1 MPVILFNI
9 GDHDVTNNPH
19 FMGMRFVGVGFAL
32 SHYLGVFQ
40 ISHVDDGGAV
50 GGLQINRQQLLIR

>member
-9 GDHDVTNNPH
+9 GDHNVISNPH
-19 FMGMRFVGVGFAL
+19 FMGMRFIGIGFAL
-32 SHYLGVFQ
+32 PHYLGVFR

-50 GGLQINRQQLLIR
+50 GGLRFKRQQLLIR